1 METYKVGYKKHLLRT
16 YADVVNNMVVGENV
30 EDSLNSKV
38 EEIPADV
45 LTPVKSDAVQVT
57 EDSALIH
64 ILNVYSS
71 QHVIVDN

>member
-30 EDSLNSKV
+30 EDSLNSNV

-57 EDSALIH
+57 GYSLIH